1 MYGQHGSF
9 NPDFFYSFF
18 ARFFFN
24 VSFKLSNPKVPAT
37 KEDSKIISLALLIV
51 VSLSKASNV
60 MKMDIVNPI
69 PPKSPTPKI
78 AFQFKS
84 FGSLQNPNFTAKN
97 EKTKIPIGL
106 PTMSPRAMPKL

>member
-1 MYGQHGSF
+1 M
-9 NPDFFYSFF
+9 
-18 ARFFFN
+18 
-24 VSFKLSNPKVPAT
+24 FKIPFKTKKPKSPAIN
-37 KEDSKIISLALLIV
+37 EEIKIINFELFII
-51 VSLSKASNV
+51 VSLSKASKV
-60 MKMDIVNPI
+60 IKIDIVNPI